1 MLSSWKPFSSF
12 CLGLF
17 FFFFGRSYFRP
28 LLFFFFFF
36 KLYVRVA
43 VLTEQFR
50 WEVKKTLNALLQCLL
65 SSRPFVQCWVCSLLV
80 LFVIF
85 VHFGFKWLFMSNF
98 WRYHDL
104 WGLWRPEPGFGRR
117 MRTPQPRRVWTQT
130 TAEARN
136 KQAAAGEILQLL
148 LLRKRIS
155 ETAARWIPA
164 WH

>member
-12 CLGLF
+12 CF
-17 FFFFGRSYFRP
+17 FFFFRKKVFQVP
-28 LLFFFFFF
+28 VFFFFSL
-36 KLYVRVA
+36 KLYARVA

-50 WEVKKTLNALLQCLL
+50 WEVKHWMPYSNAFCHLGLL
-65 SSRPFVQCWVCSLLV
+65 SSVGFAPCWFCLFFVQ
-80 LFVIF
+80 
-85 VHFGFKWLFMSNF
+85 FGFKWLFMSNF

-104 WGLWRPEPGFGRR
+104 WGLWRPEPGSGRC
-117 MRTPQPRRVWTQT
+117 MRTPQPRKVWTQT

-148 LLRKRIS
+148 PLPKRTS
-155 ETAARWIPA
+155 EAAARWIPA